1 MAATKTARG
10 GRDRIG
16 ISVSGVSME
25 AFRLHGKPIIVISER
40 TLSSRS
46 DVDTFSSQVELM
58 LKELDDDVIVLDF
71 HNVESVGSM
80 LLGQLIALNKRLHER
95 GGELRLSRLTASV
108 QKVLATS
115 RLDRQL
121 AVYDV
126 LDSATAEK
134 RKKWWWPFGK

>member
-16 ISVSGVSME
+16 ISVSGLSVE
-25 AFRLHGKPIIVISER
+25 AFRLHGKPVIVISER
-40 TLSSRS
+40 TLASRA
-46 DVDTFSSQVELM
+46 DVETFTSQIELM

-95 GGELRLSRLTASV
+95 GGELRLSRLTSSV
-108 QKVLATS
+108 QRVMATS

-121 AVYDV
+121 AVFDD
-126 LDSATAEK
+126 LESATADRRK
-134 RKKWWWPFGK
+134 RWWWPFG